1 MISVSEITKRINQVI
16 DDDSRKKLKATDI
29 TEWLLAEGLLKNVE
43 ANGKKYKLPTFDGT
57 ELGMTV
63 ERRENESGERYYVT
77 LYNREAQAY
86 LLDHL
91 SFFEMK

>member
-1 MISVSEITKRINQVI
+1 MI

-29 TEWLLAEGLLKNVE
+29 TERLLSEGLLKIVE

-57 ELGMTV
+57 KMGLTM
-63 ERRENESGERYYVT
+63 ERRESESGERYYVT